1 MSSLD
6 RVDVAIVGA
15 GTAGIATLREMRQ
28 QTEDFVI
35 IDAPPHG
42 TTCARVGY
50 RCPKVF
56 LSANALAALVI
67 YWL

>member
-1 MSSLD
+1 
-6 RVDVAIVGA
+6 
-15 GTAGIATLREMRQ
+15 LREMRQ

-56 LSANALAALVI
+56 RSANALAALVI

>member
-56 LSANALAALVI
+56 RSANALAALVI